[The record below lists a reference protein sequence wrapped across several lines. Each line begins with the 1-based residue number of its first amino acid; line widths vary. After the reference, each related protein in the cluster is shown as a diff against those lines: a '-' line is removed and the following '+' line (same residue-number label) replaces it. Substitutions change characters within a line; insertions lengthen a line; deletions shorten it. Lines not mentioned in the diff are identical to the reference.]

1 MQTFKKPSQK
11 GFTLVEMLVVA
22 PIVILAIGA
31 FLTAIIAMTGEV
43 LASRASNN
51 LTYNIQDALGRI
63 EQDVKQSNSFLA
75 TNNVLGAN
83 QGYNDDSTAFTNI
96 AGASGTSLILN
107 MVATTGNPVSTS
119 SAYVYLK
126 NKPDPCATP
135 QNNIPFTYNVVYYIK
150 KNTTTNISSL
160 YRRTIMP
167 ANYSDTTN
175 TVCSIPWQQP
185 SCSPTYMD
193 AQSGSVF
200 CKTKDILLVD
210 GVTPSNFSVQYF
222 NGESANTINAPAS
235 SAPLTTDRD
244 IALRSATTVGVTVNA
259 RQTVAGRDIER
270 SAIIRAS
277 RLDTNA
283 SAIATISADVAPS
296 PPKVSASVS
305 EPTNVTFSWPKVP
318 SATGYTFEYKVN
330 SGGWTTGF
338 TDQTTQTFTVTSA
351 THQDVVNARVTSLNS
366 AGASSY
372 GTSNVTIPLWNPLAL
387 QNGWNDY
394 SADFAS
400 AGYTKTSAGLIVLKG
415 LVKAGSGTIGYLPV
429 GYRPAM
435 SVMFENSTNQVGGR
449 LDVRAD
455 GSINLAVGS
464 NAWFSLDGVA
474 FMPASTSFTAAS
486 TFANGWTNYT
496 PGSLSTDWQNAGYTT
511 DSAGRVQLTGLI
523 KGGTTTSGTVEF
535 TLPSGSRPPQYS
547 HIVNDISNAGSHFG
561 IDSSGNVLAKG
572 YASNSYSSLQATF
585 FPASRTTGTSCT
597 TQWCA
602 MPTLQNGW
610 QFYGGQFTTPQYT
623 KSSDNLVMLKGLI
636 NGGSSATAQ
645 ITTLPVGYCPA
656 ERLLMATPSNAV
668 WSRLDIVRN
677 SNGTCSVIPAAG
689 STAWIA
695 LDNIHYIAEP

>member
-1 MQTFKKPSQK
+1 MHMFKKTNQK

-31 FLTAIIAMTGEV
+31 FLTAIISMTGEV

-83 QGYNDDSTAFTNI
+83 QGYNDDATAFTNI

-135 QNNIPFTYNVVYYIK
+135 QNNIPFTYNVVYFIK

-167 ANYSDTTN
+167 ANYNDTAN

-200 CKTKDILLVD
+200 CKTKDILLID
-210 GVTPSNFSVQYF
+210 GVTPSNFSVQYY
-222 NGESANTINAPAS
+222 NGESTNSINSPAS
-235 SAPLTTDRD
+235 NASLAADRG
-244 IALRSATTVGVTVNA
+244 IALRSATTVGVAVNA
-259 RQTVAGRDIER
+259 QQTVAGRDIER

-283 SAIATISADVAPS
+283 SSIATITTDVAPTA
-296 PPKVSASVS
+296 PTVTASVG
-305 EPTNVTFSWPKVP
+305 EPTNVTFNWQKVP
-318 SATGYTFEYKVN
+318 AATGYTFEYKVN
-330 SGGWTTGF
+330 SGSWTTGF
-338 TDQTTQTFTVTSA
+338 TNQPTQTFTVTSA
-351 THQDVVNARVTSLNS
+351 THQDVVSARVTSLNS

-372 GTSNVTIPLWNPLAL
+372 GTSNITIPLWNPLAL
-387 QNGWNDY
+387 QNSWNDY
-394 SADFAS
+394 SPPFAS

-415 LVKAGSGTIGYLPV
+415 LVKAGSGIIGYLPA

-435 SVMFENSTNQVGGR
+435 SIMFENSTNQVGGR
-449 LDVRAD
+449 VDIRAD
-455 GSINLAVGS
+455 GSINPAVGS
-464 NAWFSLDGVA
+464 NAWFSLDGIA
-474 FMPASTSFTAAS
+474 FMPASTTFTNVS
-486 TFANGWTNYT
+486 TFVNGWGNYS
-496 PGSLSTDWQNAGYTT
+496 PASGDPLWQGAGYMT
-511 DSAGRVQLTGLI
+511 DGAGRVQLIGLI
-523 KGGTTTSGTVEF
+523 RAGTTTSGTVEF
-535 TLPSGSRPPQYS
+535 TLPAGYRPPQYM
-547 HIVNDISNAGSHFG
+547 HVLNDINNVASHFSIDSAGS
-561 IDSSGNVLAKG
+561 VLAKG
-572 YASNSYSSLQATF
+572 YSGNVYSSLQSTF
-585 FPASRTTGTSCT
+585 FPASRTTGTDCT

-610 QFYGGQFTTPQYT
+610 QFYGSQFTTPQYT
-623 KSSDNLVMLKGLI
+623 KSSDNVVMLKGLI

-656 ERLLMATPSNAV
+656 ETLLLATPSNAV
-668 WSRLDIVRN
+668 WSRLDIIRN
-677 SNGTCSVIPAAG
+677 SNGTCAVVPAAG

-695 LDNIHYIAEP
+695 LDNVHYIAEP